1 MLSGKF
7 REQMTMSNQAHSF
20 KGGAEGHVQRAV
32 ELAFG
37 RLRLGRTVSD
47 TVADEIVQLVD
58 KGALDEAIARNTP
71 PLDATAERRRYADS
85 REFSHE
91 DWKRRHGITD

>member
-1 MLSGKF
+1 MRN
-7 REQMTMSNQAHSF
+7 REFALRSCTAGAISVHS
-20 KGGAEGHVQRAV
+20 ARLPHS

-37 RLRLGRTVSD
+37 RLRLGHAVSD
-47 TVADEIVQLVD
+47 TVAKEVVQLVD
-58 KGALDEAIARNTP
+58 KGALDEAIAKNAP

-91 DWKRRHGITD
+91 DWKRRHGATD